1 MRITDKIIQERAM
14 MGMKQS
20 AQKLSETHHR
30 IATTKNI
37 NSPSDDPI
45 GSSQIMANYKDLGR
59 VQQTLRNCENSNT
72 LLSYTDTILER
83 VSDML
88 IDARQK
94 ASVMASD
101 TVDAEERETVGNEVA
116 IMIDQMLKLANS
128 QFAGRYIFSG
138 QKTLTMPYSK
148 SGDDIQYLGDEGE
161 IAQRIEIGQETMVV
175 NFPGSN
181 VFGTGTSEAGIFKVL
196 KDFKDALNSNNTK
209 EINSAIENIDNELD
223 KISIVRGEI
232 GVKVNRIQS
241 SIEGLNSLELALK
254 KDISQIEDIDIAK
267 EAAQFMSDQEAYQ
280 AALHATAIILKLPKL
295 SDYI

>member
-14 MGMKQS
+14 KGIKQT
-20 AQKLSETHHR
+20 AQKLSKTHHR

-37 NSPSDDPI
+37 SIPSDNPI
-45 GSSQIMANYKDLGR
+45 GSSQIMANYRDLGR

-94 ASVMASD
+94 ATVMATD
-101 TVDAEERETVGNEVA
+101 TVGAEERKTVANEVT
-116 IMIDQMLKLANS
+116 IMIDQMLQLANS

-138 QKTLTMPYSK
+138 QKTITMPYSK

-161 IAQRIEIGQETMVV
+161 IIRRIELGQETMVV
-175 NFPGSN
+175 NFPGSE
-181 VFGTGTSEAGIFKVL
+181 VFGTGTAEYGIFKVL
-196 KDFKDALNSNNTK
+196 KEFKDALNSNNTE
-209 EINSAIENIDNELD
+209 EINSSIGKIDSELD
-223 KISIVRGEI
+223 RISMIRGEL
-232 GVKVNRIQS
+232 GVKVSRIQS

-254 KDISQIEDIDIAK
+254 KDISQIEDVDIAE

-280 AALHATAIILKLPKL
+280 AALHATATILKLPKL

>member
-14 MGMKQS
+14 NGMKQT
-20 AQKLSETHHR
+20 AQKLSKTHHR

-37 NSPSDDPI
+37 SRPSDDPI
-45 GSSQIMANYKDLGR
+45 GSSRIMANYKDLGK

-94 ASVMASD
+94 ATVMATD
-101 TVDAEERETVGNEVA
+101 TIGAEERKTVANEVA
-116 IMIDQMLKLANS
+116 IMIDQMLLLANS

-148 SGDDIQYLGDEGE
+148 SGNDIQYVGDDGE
-161 IAQRIEIGQETMVV
+161 IAQRIELGQETMVV
-175 NFPGSN
+175 NFPGSK
-181 VFGTGTSEAGIFKVL
+181 VFGTGTVDYGIFKVL
-196 KDFKDALNSNNTK
+196 KEFKDALNSDNTK
-209 EINSAIENIDNELD
+209 EINSAIAKIDNELD
-223 KISIVRGEI
+223 RISMVRGEI
-232 GVKVNRIQS
+232 GVKVSRIQS

-254 KDISQIEDIDIAK
+254 KDISQIEDVDIA
-267 EAAQFMSDQEAYQ
+267 EAAAQFMSDQEAYQ
-280 AALHATAIILKLPKL
+280 AALHATATILKLPKL